1 MRSHYS
7 ICTKPHLNPNR
18 RRKSESERRKRN
30 QTDQTN
36 MGRRSQPT
44 YPGVIRKRNSR
55 ITAKPWPVFHKLRS
69 ISTKQ
74 TRHPA
79 STVDAIAT
87 IP

>member
-1 MRSHYS
+1 MRSYCS
-7 ICTKPHLNPNR
+7 TCTKPHPNPNR
-18 RRKSESERRKRN
+18 RRKSGSERRKRN

-36 MGRRSQPT
+36 MGRRNQPT
-44 YPGVIRKRNSR
+44 HPGVIRKRNSR
-55 ITAKPWPVFHKLRS
+55 ITTKYWLVFHKLRS

-79 STVDAIAT
+79 GAVDAIAT

>member
-1 MRSHYS
+1 M
-7 ICTKPHLNPNR
+7 I
-18 RRKSESERRKRN
+18 RN

-36 MGRRSQPT
+36 VGRRSQPIH
-44 YPGVIRKRNSR
+44 PGVIRKRNSR
-55 ITAKPWPVFHKLRS
+55 ITARPWPVFYKLRL

-79 STVDAIAT
+79 GTVDAIAT